1 MVIHF
6 IGNIVAIVIGLKLGT
21 LAYERGWPWLR
32 YAQRRLF
39 RRIEWKLQ
47 FHMAA
52 HLALMVENMALKMG
66 ITCTVLHQTMHRSQV
81 KFWQV
86 DNLHWV
92 SIRFPVDAKHYM
104 EYAMTIHQP
113 YSAEKLEEI
122 ICGGLA
128 ASRSNDGLM
137 STEQPPG
144 VAEDADWWR
153 GN

>member
-1 MVIHF
+1 MIFNVLAVIFGVNMGIWAHDLF
-6 IGNIVAIVIGLKLGT
+6 APRLK
-21 LAYERGWPWLR
+21 PSLR
-32 YAQRRLF
+32 YIQRRLF
-39 RRIEWKLQ
+39 RPIEWKLQ

-52 HLALMVENMALKMG
+52 HLALMVENTALKMG

-128 ASRSNDGLM
+128 ASHSNDGLM